1 MGQRVGQQGV
11 GMKQQGLTVGQA
23 AARLGVTVD
32 TIKRRL
38 KRGEYPD
45 AYREPT
51 PQGFRWKI
59 PASNLEDVDP
69 LEPPSDAPGSSQGDE
84 TDRSGAGSAQQL
96 IETLQRELEIRNRE
110 IERLHVVIVQQAS
123 AIAAL
128 PSQVPDRP
136 ANDVEHASASG
147 NRPPNQDGDH
157 SHDAPVSVW
166 ARLWRSLTGRP

>member
-1 MGQRVGQQGV
+1 MPANN
-11 GMKQQGLTVGQA
+11 GLTVGQA
-23 AARLGVTVD
+23 AERLGVTVD

-59 PASNLEDVDP
+59 PANNLDDVDAS
-69 LEPPSDAPGSSQGDE
+69 EQPPDASGAPQGDDQRQQVSQP
-84 TDRSGAGSAQQL
+84 TQQL

-110 IERLHVVIVQQAS
+110 IERLHVVIVQQAA

-128 PSQVPDRP
+128 PAQVPDRP
-136 ANDVEHASASG
+136 DVEPASASG
-147 NRPPNQDGDH
+147 NRPPDQDGDH